1 MKTNRN
7 LFLTALH
14 LLFFLE
20 ALLCVQH
27 RRINV
32 STVTGGRVTSTA
44 ANRRVTSTA
53 ASRRATNTA
62 EVRRV
67 AKTGGTRRS
76 HTRGHI
82 KFTNSGNRYITK
94 IYSCF
99 FLIGETFFYAKRKNE
114 AVRFQKRD
122 HASLVGSPI
131 NTVHTK
137 KKVKKLGAKKKT
149 NAEEKEEGKT
159 AKRKKGSLETE
170 RKKSVSRKKKTK
182 KGNASCTDALDVD
195 GKMAEMMQLGSEMM
209 DYGTE
214 SIVTGETPS
223 GDELYEDDVS
233 ENEGSKI
240 GRRQRKRRKS
250 VLKGS
255 IKMGD
260 TKGEEKRIDENGE
273 ESVVGQ
279 EKNQWDNH
287 QTEEQAEKARK
298 IEFIKRVEFLLKDD
312 EKNHKLYE
320 EREDINKL
328 RFGEKP
334 PPGSEDLMKSILKNI
349 HEEGEKKKNN
359 MYDLRKKHLFFE
371 LLRISN
377 SNSFQTHKIYTHDD
391 LIYGM
396 KYRKLGESNLC
407 VSELCVGTSM
417 YENENFIS
425 SDDVNVLLNMAFYE
439 YGINFFD
446 ICEYDPFPY
455 DPDSYK
461 KSKNKNMNIFLKD
474 KKRENVV
481 INLRMCSSR
490 NVEKNTHGEFYLSWI
505 MEGLKDDIPT
515 FYNIEERLDKILKN
529 LNTNYVDILTID
541 LPERYIPNGGNGEDT
556 YIWGFENLNKRENKK
571 EITIEE
577 QFEILERLILKGKV
591 RHIAVSNESEK
602 NQWDNHQT
610 EEQAEKARKI
620 EFIKRV
626 EFLLKDDEKNHK
638 LYEER
643 EDINKLRFGEKPP
656 PGSED
661 LMKSILKNIHEE
673 GEKKKNNMYDLRKK
687 HLFFELLRISNS
699 NSFQTHKIYTHDD
712 LIYGMKYRKLGE
724 SNLCVSEL
732 CVGTSMYENENFI
745 SSDDVNVLLNMAFYE
760 YGINFFDICEYDPFP
775 YDPDSYKKSKNKN
788 MNIFLKDKKREN
800 VVINLRMCSSRNVE
814 KNTHGEF
821 YLSWIMEGLK
831 DDIPTFYN
839 IEERLDK
846 ILKNLNTNYVDI
858 LTIDLP
864 ERYIPNGGNGEDT
877 YIWGFENLNKREN
890 KKEITIEEQFEIL
903 ERLILK
909 GKVRHIAVSNE
920 SVWGIFQWCN
930 LARKKKKKN
939 MKIVCVQNLY
949 NLLHRNDVE
958 SSGLVEMILKE
969 NYNVPLVPYGLLA
982 GGILTGKYLDP
993 ERYHTIGPE
1002 TILGDDKYDHDL
1014 DDSRGN
1020 KAEDYGYLSYGPRN
1034 GRCNKYPRLYK
1045 SHRCVWAQDA
1055 TGEYMK
1061 LARSHGMTLSQL
1073 SLSFVYSR
1081 PFVGS
1086 SIIGPRTIGQLKDC
1100 IFSLNYPI
1108 YQHTQCDI
1116 HEIFLRYRGCTMD
1129 GNTILNSLK
1138 DPNKTSQNAF
1148 YKTANIPILSGG
1160 TYWNNYPLP
1169 FLPTRYE
1176 YKDLKEEHDRMKSTF
1191 GLNDEPN
1198 DLNFISSRIWVERE
1212 KRKGEYFAL
1221 KESVLF
1227 KWDKYKMYKGVLT
1240 KLSDKEKALYDTSDF
1255 HFSFK
1260 NNTISVIPTDEEIQQ
1275 FYENHDKVKRVISQ
1289 TINDHQELYQYQEQ
1303 LGKDLPDMFNNLDI
1317 DLIYKQLI
1325 NRHNINPL
1333 DKQEMESIYQYIKL
1347 TPEELKTEDFWYIY
1361 DYNPFDTSFTV
1372 RTGTE
1377 P

>member
-279 EKNQWDNH
+279 
-287 QTEEQAEKARK
+287 
-298 IEFIKRVEFLLKDD
+298 
-312 EKNHKLYE
+312 
-320 EREDINKL
+320 
-328 RFGEKP
+328 
-334 PPGSEDLMKSILKNI
+334 
-349 HEEGEKKKNN
+349 
-359 MYDLRKKHLFFE
+359 
-371 LLRISN
+371 
-377 SNSFQTHKIYTHDD
+377 
-391 LIYGM
+391 
-396 KYRKLGESNLC
+396 
-407 VSELCVGTSM
+407 
-417 YENENFIS
+417 
-425 SDDVNVLLNMAFYE
+425 
-439 YGINFFD
+439 
-446 ICEYDPFPY
+446 
-455 DPDSYK
+455 
-461 KSKNKNMNIFLKD
+461 
-474 KKRENVV
+474 
-481 INLRMCSSR
+481 
-490 NVEKNTHGEFYLSWI
+490 
-505 MEGLKDDIPT
+505 
-515 FYNIEERLDKILKN
+515 
-529 LNTNYVDILTID
+529 
-541 LPERYIPNGGNGEDT
+541 
-556 YIWGFENLNKRENKK
+556 
-571 EITIEE
+571 
-577 QFEILERLILKGKV
+577 
-591 RHIAVSNESEK
+591 EK